1 MNQQIIDVIR
11 QDILRC
17 RDHPQKEGSQRLY
30 GELVAKYSAMIPD
43 FEKNLSVIGKAALV
57 GEKFDYRDELNA
69 IAAKLEFFL
78 LSNTEIATPP
88 RFYALVDQIPEI
100 EKAFYDSGGVMV
112 IYNTKPFMEWKEN
125 IKYEL
130 RKLKQD
136 DTITETLRDL
146 DRFQGWT
153 DRKLFGEVT
162 SRCKLIRDNYNS
174 YIENVAQED
183 TVSVDRKKVFI
194 VHGRDTATRDNV
206 ELFLRRIGLEPV
218 ILANEANEGLTVIE
232 KFEKHSEVSF
242 AIVLY
247 TACDEGRLKGTADL
261 KDRARQNVIFEH
273 GYFCAKLGRGNVVAL
288 HEADVEVPSD
298 LSGILYIS
306 LDGDWKAE
314 IKKELHAAGIEANW
328 TIT

>member
-11 QDILRC
+11 QDIMRC
-17 RDHPQKEGSQRLY
+17 RDQSQKEGSQRLY

-57 GEKFDYRDELNA
+57 GEEFDYRDELSA

-78 LSNTEIATPP
+78 LSHDDNASVP
-88 RFYALVDQIPEI
+88 RFSILVDQIPEV

-112 IYNTKPFMEWKEN
+112 IFNTKPFLEWKEN
-125 IKYEL
+125 VKYEL

-136 DTITETLRDL
+136 DTVTETLRDL

-153 DRKLFGEVT
+153 DTKLFSEVA
-162 SRCKLIRDNYNS
+162 SRCRIIRDNYAS
-174 YIENVAQED
+174 YIEKVSREGAL
-183 TVSVDRKKVFI
+183 SVDKKKVFI
-194 VHGRDTATRDNV
+194 VHGRDTATRDHV
-206 ELFLRRIGLEPV
+206 ELFLRRLGLEPV

-232 KFEKHSEVSF
+232 KFEKHSEVAF

-247 TACDEGRLKGTADL
+247 TACDEGRLKGNEGL

-273 GYFCAKLGRGNVVAL
+273 GYFCARLGRENVVAL
-288 HEADVEVPSD
+288 HEKSVEVPSD

-306 LDGDWKAE
+306 LEDDWKSGL
-314 IKKELHAAGIEANW
+314 KKELKAAGFDADW
-328 TIT
+328 TAT